1 MYFLLAKFVINAD
14 GDVVHPGHTLL
25 HVEQVLQMYMDYG
38 IDTFQCLYGEVG
50 MQVNVDSNRDGRFA
64 IIGRTADKYAEII
77 FAMDYHY

>member
-1 MYFLLAKFVINAD
+1 
-14 GDVVHPGHTLL
+14 
-25 HVEQVLQMYMDYG
+25 
-38 IDTFQCLYGEVG
+38 